1 MQVKNRIHVVLLKS
15 CKSLKEGL
23 IKIHLPRWLFLWLEA
38 CLFKNSLQFS
48 GSSHPHLPAAQSIS
62 SFIQSPQWKIP
73 AIYPLPAPPTEIE
86 LRAQEKYKITSQ
98 CRA

>member
-23 IKIHLPRWLFLWLEA
+23 IKIYLLRWLFLWLEA

-48 GSSHPHLPAAQSIS
+48 GSSQPAPPAAQSIS
-62 SFIQSPQWKIP
+62 GFIQSPQWKIP
-73 AIYPLPAPPTEIE
+73 AIHFPSLPPPTED
-86 LRAQEKYKITSQ
+86 
-98 CRA
+98 